1 MLSNYI
7 NSDYI
12 RAANTLAGKHARR
25 KIVVYVESFEDVFFW
40 SNLLR
45 SLETPQLYFEV
56 MLPSKTSLCK
66 GKKIAL
72 ANRLG
77 PNMIACV
84 DADYDYMMQGTT
96 ETSHDVC
103 FNPYVFHTIVYAIES
118 YYCYAPSLQ
127 NACVMATLN
136 DRRIFDFEAFLLE
149 FSETVWPLFV
159 WSVWAYKYG
168 LYKTFSLAD
177 FYKVV
182 RLREVNLHHPEHE
195 LSALRKRVNAKV
207 SRLQRQFPEGRKTY
221 KPLQQQLIDLG
232 ISPAMTYLF
241 MRGHDLQDG
250 VVLPVAE
257 KVCDMLRKER
267 EREIRLLA
275 EHDRQMQ
282 NEQAA
287 YQHTARPIAE
297 VIGRHGGYDE
307 CPFYAIV
314 QQQIQ
319 QFIDKYHHFEQQT
332 IDEEKYPKH
341 NDATGTVD
349 VQPADD
355 GAAHRGGA

>member
-12 RAANTLAGKHARR
+12 RAANSLAGKQARK

-40 SNLLR
+40 SNLLHGV
-45 SLETPQLYFEV
+45 ETEKVYFEV

-84 DADYDYMMQGTT
+84 DADYDYMMQGVTA
-96 ETSHDVC
+96 TSHEVC
-103 FNPYVFHTIVYAIES
+103 FNPYVFHTYVYAIES
-118 YYCYAPSLQ
+118 FYCHASSLQ

-136 DRRIFDFEAFLLE
+136 DRRIFDFEAFLLQ
-149 FSETVWPLFV
+149 FSETIWPLFV
-159 WSVWAYKYG
+159 WSVWAYRYG
-168 LYKTFSLAD
+168 QFKQFSLVD

-182 RLREVNLHHPEHE
+182 RLREVNLYHPENE

-207 SRLQRQFPEGRKTY
+207 NRLQRQFPEGRKTY
-221 KPLQQQLIDLG
+221 RPLREQLEQLG
-232 ISPAMTYLF
+232 ITPEQTYLF

-250 VVLPVAE
+250 IVLPVAE
-257 KVCDMLRKER
+257 KVCEVLRRER
-267 EREIRLLA
+267 EREIRQLA
-275 EHDRQMQ
+275 EHDKQMQ

-287 YQHTARPIAE
+287 YQHTARPIVE
-297 VIGRHGGYDE
+297 TLSRHNGYVAT
-307 CPFYAIV
+307 PHYQA
-314 QQQIQ
+314 IQ
-319 QFIDKYHHFEQQT
+319 QRIREFLLTHHSSATNSQPTSQPSSPSTSQT
-332 IDEEKYPKH
+332 L
-341 NDATGTVD
+341 
-349 VQPADD
+349 
-355 GAAHRGGA
+355 